1 MLPTDG
7 YSPVLRQPERL
18 VASLNGVNVLFGN
31 SPPAQPRYFNLVRLE
46 DRTVAAEQKIALP
59 LPLRA
64 IWTNEQLHSIK
75 LTKMDEK
82 RQSGETEAKATQQ
95 RRAPLPRRGA
105 KKLARVDDQFAAGE
119 PGLVDSQEYPF
130 LKKPGLEY
138 YTTKEKRNEMS
149 LYNPD

>member
-1 MLPTDG
+1 MRPT
-7 YSPVLRQPERL
+7 SSASSTSCQPSGI
-18 VASLNGVNVLFGN
+18 A
-31 SPPAQPRYFNLVRLE
+31 APRYL
-46 DRTVAAEQKIALP
+46 TVAAVFAFL
-59 LPLRA
+59 L
-64 IWTNEQLHSIK
+64 
-75 LTKMDEK
+75 
-82 RQSGETEAKATQQ
+82 
-95 RRAPLPRRGA
+95 RGA

>member
-1 MLPTDG
+1 MDKF
-7 YSPVLRQPERL
+7 
-18 VASLNGVNVLFGN
+18 ASLAEVR
-31 SPPAQPRYFNLVRLE
+31 PPEY
-46 DRTVAAEQKIALP
+46 
-59 LPLRA
+59 
-64 IWTNEQLHSIK
+64 
-75 LTKMDEK
+75 
-82 RQSGETEAKATQQ
+82 
-95 RRAPLPRRGA
+95 PLPRRGA

>member
-1 MLPTDG
+1 MT
-7 YSPVLRQPERL
+7 
-18 VASLNGVNVLFGN
+18 
-31 SPPAQPRYFNLVRLE
+31 RLE
-46 DRTVAAEQKIALP
+46 DKTISPEQKIALP

-75 LTKMDEK
+75 LKKMDEK